1 MPTVLSP
8 DDPRRP
14 DKVRRYKPLQQTD
27 STNISE
33 HVNALGMVFSLVGLL
48 LKVSRSCVH
57 VTSLWKFS
65 FADEVGSMGGRLLYT
80 HLRSKW
86 QGCGRQET
94 DNQFIHVSYSIK
106 IWSVVTYCVSSDTKC
121 VCGYKP
127 CFTHWPSVMQAGNVF
142 SSDGLHAEPLSHL
155 FCTQLATVSYS
166 RQFFISYTPCIDT
179 VNKSLMTILI

>member
-57 VTSLWKFS
+57 VVSFWKFC
-65 FADEVGSMGGRLLYT
+65 FADEVGSMGGRILYT
-80 HLRSKW
+80 NLRSKW

-94 DNQFIHVSYSIK
+94 DNQFIYVSYSKFDHIVLYIK
-106 IWSVVTYCVSSDTKC
+106 GVWI
-121 VCGYKP
+121 YKP
-127 CFTHWPSVMQAGNVF
+127 CFTHCPSVMQAGNVF
-142 SSDGLHAEPLSHL
+142 SSDGLHAEPRSHL
-155 FCTQLATVSYS
+155 FCTWIAIASYS
-166 RQFFISYTPCIDT
+166 REFFISYTPQ
-179 VNKSLMTILI
+179 

>member
-57 VTSLWKFS
+57 VVSFWKFC
-65 FADEVGSMGGRLLYT
+65 FADEVGSMGGRILYT
-80 HLRSKW
+80 NLRSKW
-86 QGCGRQET
+86 QGRGRQET
-94 DNQFIHVSYSIK
+94 DNQFIYVSYSIK
-106 IWSVVTYCVSSDTKC
+106 SDHVVLVPTQN
-121 VCGYKP
+121 VCGYISHVLHIVLLW
-127 CFTHWPSVMQAGNVF
+127 CRLAMSSLVMVYMQNPSPIF
-142 SSDGLHAEPLSHL
+142 SAHG
-155 FCTQLATVSYS
+155 
-166 RQFFISYTPCIDT
+166 
-179 VNKSLMTILI
+179 